1 LANNRAGLEGFHLI
15 EPWFILPI
23 MRGKTGHWGTPF
35 TKENA
40 NVMRE
45 RGLVVRRAK
54 AATRLIGQEKHEAA
68 QELNTKWEMRELRPG
83 VWEQIVLDS
92 PRLRAERAKQF
103 DFGAQPAAEQAASP
117 VAKAVEASAASMTV
131 WPPAPGSWLR
141 VGARG
146 PNGSIPS

>member
-1 LANNRAGLEGFHLI
+1 
-15 EPWFILPI
+15 

-40 NVMRE
+40 NAMRE
-45 RGLVVRRAK
+45 RGLVIRRAQ
-54 AATRLIGQEKHEAA
+54 AATRLMGQEEQEAA
-68 QELNTKWEMRELRPG
+68 QESNIKWEMRELRPG
-83 VWEQIVLDS
+83 VLEQIVLDS

-103 DFGAQPAAEQAASP
+103 EFGAQPAEQAASP

-146 PNGSIPS
+146 VLAKNHTGQG